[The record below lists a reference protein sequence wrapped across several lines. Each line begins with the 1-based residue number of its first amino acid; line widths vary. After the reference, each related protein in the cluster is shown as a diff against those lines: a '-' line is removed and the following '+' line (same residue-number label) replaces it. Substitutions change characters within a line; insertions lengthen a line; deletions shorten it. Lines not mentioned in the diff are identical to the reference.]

1 MLSNL
6 ITNLPK
12 QINRQHISNLHTAFL
27 NTSSQFT
34 SYNFREY
41 FIRRS
46 NLKFNQELPKLI
58 QNNNKTSTEIPIDQ
72 SSQET
77 LQKWWK
83 DSIDE
88 LMVLERAS
96 VMNRLYEAPKLVVE
110 GEGRFRVAGGGGAG
124 MEQSTGGA
132 GQPDQAGDTIK
143 APPPPHSPS
152 SSSSS

>member
-1 MLSNL
+1 MVPNI

-12 QINRQHISNLHTAFL
+12 QITPQHISNLHTAFL
-27 NTSSQFT
+27 NTSSRFT

-46 NLKFNQELPKLI
+46 NLKFNQELPTIIKSTSI
-58 QNNNKTSTEIPIDQ
+58 TSETSTDQ

-83 DSIDE
+83 DSIKE

-110 GEGRFRVAGGGGAG
+110 GEGRFIVAAGGGAG
-124 MEQSTGGA
+124 MEQS
-132 GQPDQAGDTIK
+132 
-143 APPPPHSPS
+143 
-152 SSSSS
+152 

>member
-1 MLSNL
+1 MLNQS
-6 ITNLPK
+6 IKNLPK
-12 QINRQHISNLHTAFL
+12 QINRQDILNLHHTFL

-46 NLKFNQELPKLI
+46 NLKFNQDLPKLLKPSI
-58 QNNNKTSTEIPIDQ
+58 TTTTTTNTTTQEIPTDS
-72 SSQET
+72 SSQDK
-77 LQKWWK
+77 LQQWWK

-124 MEQSTGGA
+124 MEQSYV
-132 GQPDQAGDTIK
+132 GDSI
-143 APPPPHSPS
+143 HGLIQVNS
-152 SSSSS
+152 